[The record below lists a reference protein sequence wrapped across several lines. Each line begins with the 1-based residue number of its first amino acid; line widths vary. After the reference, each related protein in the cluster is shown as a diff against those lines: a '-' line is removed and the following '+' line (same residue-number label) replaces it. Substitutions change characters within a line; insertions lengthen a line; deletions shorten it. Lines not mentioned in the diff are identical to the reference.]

1 MLSGDPHHLHHGHDG
16 QVMGKGSDAEFVDD
30 AGEKMNT
37 MGGWCY
43 KQPPNESPPATA

>member
-1 MLSGDPHHLHHGHDG
+1 MLNDDPHHLHHDHDG

-37 MGGWCY
+37 TMGGWCY
-43 KQPPNESPPATA
+43 